1 MAEKH
6 RTIVDGR
13 SKSDRLVGDFSRS
26 IEILLKK
33 ASVDSVFKQ
42 FLLID
47 PLKAAQS
54 IALDL
59 KPMEINILT
68 NTSLPVLERM
78 ISNIHVPKQHIKTFR
93 TGKTTAIL
101 ALVLSTTVIM
111 PAMASAGIE
120 ELPSQGIELENLAR
134 ERMMVIQEALEAYR
148 IDHGTYPETRIWY
161 ETPGPLAEY
170 STLNEIYDPWKRK
183 FHYKAVK
190 KDGVIVNYKL
200 ESFGLDSETFNDNI
214 PCPIATYE
222 HRFTGVSPINILYP
236 LEENTIFTNELPD
249 GILEIRA
256 EHENEMVYVNWYL
269 NGIFIGNT
277 VKVHTLTTEPDTGGN
292 TLLLVDE
299 NEESTS
305 IHFLVSERRVSQ

>member
-1 MAEKH
+1 MDDKY
-6 RTIVDGR
+6 RTFIDGR
-13 SKSDRLVGDFSRS
+13 SKSDRMVGNFPRN

-33 ASVDSVFKQ
+33 ASVDPAFEQ
-42 FLLID
+42 LLLMD
-47 PLKAAQS
+47 PLKGAQS
-54 IALDL
+54 ISLDL
-59 KPMEINILT
+59 KPVEINILT
-68 NTSLPVLERM
+68 NTSLPVLQRM
-78 ISNIHVPKQHIKTFR
+78 ISSIHVPKQHIKTFR

-120 ELPSQGIELENLAR
+120 ESPAQSIDLEDLAR
-134 ERMMVIQEALEAYR
+134 ERMMVIQKALEAYR

-190 KDGVIVNYKL
+190 KEGVIVNYKL
-200 ESFGLDSETFNDNI
+200 ESLGLDSEIFNDNI

-236 LEENTIFTNELPD
+236 HEEHTITIDELSD
-249 GILEIRA
+249 GILYIQA
-256 EHENEMVYVNWYL
+256 EHENEMVLVHWYL
-269 NGIFIGNT
+269 NGVSIGST
-277 VKVHTLTTEPDTGGN
+277 VKVHNLTTKPDIGKN

-305 IHFLVSERRVSQ
+305 IHFYYR